1 MSCSLTKPESM
12 KKSFLLLVSLPFLSL
27 SLSAQSDNKDPLI
40 VVNGKISN
48 ISLNSISPDEI
59 ISVSVTKQPSPQDK
73 ELYGI
78 MADNGVISIITKDQK
93 QTEHQKDQ
101 TPQPLVLLDGKVFT
115 NSLDSIIVREIE
127 TITVLKDQSATRLY
141 GKAGENGVILIKR
154 KGQTEN
160 Q

>member
-1 MSCSLTKPESM
+1 M
-12 KKSFLLLVSLPFLSL
+12 KKLSLILVSLSFLSF

-48 ISLNSISPDEI
+48 IRLNSISPDDV
-59 ISVSVTKQPSPQDK
+59 VSIFVSKHPSPQDK

-78 MADNGVISIITKDQK
+78 LADNGVISITTKDHN
-93 QTEHQKDQ
+93 QTENQKDQ
-101 TPQPLVLLDGKVFT
+101 IPQPLVLLDGLVYT
-115 NSLDSIIVREIE
+115 NSPDSINVSEIE
-127 TITVLKDQSATRLY
+127 TITVLKDQSATKIY

-154 KGQTEN
+154 KGQTEK